1 MAQSGNKESGE
12 FSIDQLARASGMTV
26 RNIRVYQERGLIP
39 SPERRGRKGIYSETH
54 LSRLRIIGRL
64 LERGYTLNNIAEL
77 MESWESGNGIEHI
90 LGLEKAVVSPW
101 SDEHPEFVTK
111 RELVQRFGS
120 IFMGRTL
127 KRAEELELI
136 IPEGRRYRIPSPR
149 ILQAGSELA
158 QTGIP
163 LEDMLDVVAYLRHNV
178 EEAAEEMVKLVERH
192 IFSRYGQNMPP
203 PEESED
209 LAQLIWRLRPLVE
222 MAVLPEVARAM
233 QKAADRHLGDRLAY
247 ILDNLNLP
255 EPQDRPE

>member
-1 MAQSGNKESGE
+1 MAKSSTEQPGE
-12 FSIDQLARASGMTV
+12 FSIDQLARESGMTV

-39 SPERRGRKGIYSETH
+39 PPERRGRKGIYGETH

-77 MESWESGNGIEHI
+77 VESWEQGNGIEHI

-101 SDEHPEFVTK
+101 SDELPEYLTK
-111 RELVQRFGS
+111 RELVQKFGN
-120 IFMGRTL
+120 IFLGKAL
-127 KRAEELELI
+127 NRAIELAII

-149 ILQAGSELA
+149 MLHAGAELVKA
-158 QTGIP
+158 GIP
-163 LEDMLDVVAYLRHNV
+163 LEDMLEVVAYLRHNV
-178 EEAAEEMVKLVERH
+178 EEAAEAMVKLVETH
-192 IFSRYGQNMPP
+192 IFDRSSPEMPP
-203 PEESED
+203 PEESEE

-247 ILDNLNLP
+247 VLDHLNQP
-255 EPQDRPE
+255 SSSGD